1 MINILIADDQELM
14 RQSLKIM
21 LSSQPNFA
29 VTDTVSNGREV
40 MESIK
45 KM

>member
-21 LSSQPNFA
+21 LSSQPNF
-29 VTDTVSNGREV
+29 VLR
-40 MESIK
+40 
-45 KM
+45 